1 MNRASWSYHALAV
14 DAKRPQRMRLAYIVA
29 SYLVFW
35 IAFPFLCLHR
45 KTRSGILQ
53 RFGFYPNATF
63 RRGGGPRVWL
73 HGASAGDLLALS
85 PMIHEL
91 RSRFPSCFI
100 ALSTTTNTGYMMA
113 SERLAS
119 HIDALVYGPYDL
131 WGATR
136 RAVRAIEPDVLV
148 LEYTEI
154 WPNLIRACK
163 EHGSKVALVNGRF
176 SPVHL
181 AKYRMLFSMIGNPLR
196 DIDLFL
202 MREDEEA
209 ERVLGL
215 GAPLERV
222 WVTGNTKFDALAPMN
237 APAREDAELRRALG
251 LSAGAS
257 VLMAGSTHEGEEEE
271 VVRVYR
277 RLLELHPDLRL
288 VIAPRYIDRAAR
300 IASLVREAGLSVGF
314 RSEGNRSHAQVVVLD
329 TIGELSRAYRLA
341 TLVFVGG
348 SFTTRGGQNIL
359 EPAAQGRP
367 VLFGPHMENFHD
379 SVQVLVGRGGI
390 QVNDP
395 AHLHRILADL
405 LARPETVASLGELAQ
420 AAVRQVSGAS
430 KRNVDHLERLL
441 GSKRP
446 RAQS

>member
-1 MNRASWSYHALAV
+1 
-14 DAKRPQRMRLAYIVA
+14 MRLAYVVA
-29 SYLVFW
+29 SYLLFW
-35 IAFPFLCLHR
+35 VAFPFLCLHR
-45 KTRSGILQ
+45 KTRSGVLQ
-53 RFGFYPNATF
+53 RLGFYNEGALPS
-63 RRGGGPRVWL
+63 RKGRPRLWL

-85 PMIHEL
+85 PMIREL
-91 RSRFPSCFI
+91 RSRFPECFI
-100 ALSTTTNTGYMMA
+100 VLSTTTNTGFMMA
-113 SERLAS
+113 SERLVS
-119 HIDALVYGPYDL
+119 HVDAVIYGPYDL
-131 WGATR
+131 RGATR
-136 RAVRAIEPDVLV
+136 RAVRAIAPDLLV

-154 WPNLIRACK
+154 WPNLISACK
-163 EHGSKVALVNGRF
+163 ERGVRVALVNGRF
-176 SPVHL
+176 SPAHL
-181 AKYRMLFSMIGNPLR
+181 RKYRMLFSIIGNPLR

-222 WVTGNTKFDALAPMN
+222 WVTGNTKFDALAPAS
-237 APAREDAELRRALG
+237 APAQDDAELRQALG
-251 LSAGAS
+251 LPRAAP
-257 VLMAGSTHEGEEEE
+257 VLIAGSTHEGEEEE
-271 VVRVYR
+271 LIRVYR
-277 RLLELHPDLRL
+277 RLLEHHPDLRL
-288 VIAPRYIDRAAR
+288 VIAPRYIDRASR
-300 IASLVREAGLSVGF
+300 IASLVREAGLSVGQ
-314 RSEGNRSHAQVVVLD
+314 RSEENRSRGQVVVLD

-395 AHLHRILADL
+395 DHLHRILADL
-405 LARPETVASLGELAQ
+405 LARPDTVASLGELAQ

-441 GSKRP
+441 RRKRSGAQA
-446 RAQS
+446 RAEDSRGQDDVRA